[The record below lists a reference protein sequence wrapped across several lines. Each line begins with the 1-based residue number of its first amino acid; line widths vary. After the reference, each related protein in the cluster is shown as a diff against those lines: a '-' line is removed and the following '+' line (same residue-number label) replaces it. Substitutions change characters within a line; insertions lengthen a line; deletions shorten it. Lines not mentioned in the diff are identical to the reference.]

1 MCAVETKVCGAA
13 EEGEGRSRVSYGVE
27 QLGPRASKTKE
38 QPKTPDDVK
47 NVRAVASPPRPSGH
61 VCSAAAGAGSFPDRR
76 DERRQGIV
84 LPSPTHGEVAASLP
98 QGALPLWHPVFPG
111 PALGIVRVP
120 TGRGCPPPGVA
131 GTSRGS
137 FVIPL
142 GMQGAKLENSAPA
155 PHPPTRARV
164 VCETAVTWATTVALR
179 AVKLESRI
187 LPGATK
193 SGIIRFC
200 YDVATH

>member
-1 MCAVETKVCGAA
+1 M
-13 EEGEGRSRVSYGVE
+13 SYGVE

-47 NVRAVASPPRPSGH
+47 NVRAVASPPRPSPH

-98 QGALPLWHPVFPG
+98 QRALPLWHPVFPG

-120 TGRGCPPPGVA
+120 TGRGCPQPGVLLSGKFRDPFGDA
-131 GTSRGS
+131 GSKTGELR
-137 FVIPL
+137 P
-142 GMQGAKLENSAPA
+142 SAT
-155 PHPPTRARV
+155 PPTGARV

>member
-1 MCAVETKVCGAA
+1 MSKCAQWKQKSAA
-13 EEGEGRSRVSYGVE
+13 RQRRARGRSRVSYGVE

-84 LPSPTHGEVAASLP
+84 LQSPTNGEVAASLP

-155 PHPPTRARV
+155 PHPRRAR
-164 VCETAVTWATTVALR
+164 E
-179 AVKLESRI
+179 
-187 LPGATK
+187 
-193 SGIIRFC
+193 
-200 YDVATH
+200 

>member
-1 MCAVETKVCGAA
+1 M
-13 EEGEGRSRVSYGVE
+13 SHGVE

-84 LPSPTHGEVAASLP
+84 LQSPTHGEVAASLP

-120 TGRGCPPPGVA
+120 IGRGCPPPGVA

-137 FVIPL
+137 FMIPL